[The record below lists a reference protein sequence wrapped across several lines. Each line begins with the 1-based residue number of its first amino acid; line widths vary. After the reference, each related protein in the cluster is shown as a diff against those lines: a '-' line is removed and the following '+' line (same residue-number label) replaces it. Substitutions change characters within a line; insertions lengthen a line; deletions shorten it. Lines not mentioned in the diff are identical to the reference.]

1 MASILILLLLLLTGL
16 TFSIL
21 IYLKARK
28 NANALSQSHAIL
40 SGAMILGFGI
50 MLIAYFIYKGNGWSE
65 DNRVAFYQTGTLSV
79 ALGFIVFGGHLIFSG
94 KKQKS
99 LLTMISGAAWVI
111 GISVIAFFSYG
122 MASKLNQGW
131 SPEKKAKVRAKCD
144 PSTTNCECFL
154 LKTMDYFES
163 VEDYNKTLSNES
175 KYKERVEAY
184 FTLIDTACACGQVNS
199 KVEEVELP
207 F

>member
-28 NANALSQSHAIL
+28 NDNALSQSHAIL
-40 SGAMILGFGI
+40 SGSMILGFGI

-65 DNRVAFYQTGTLSV
+65 DNRVAFYQTGTISV
-79 ALGFIVFGGHLIFSG
+79 ALGFLIFGVHLILSG
-94 KKQKS
+94 KKQKN
-99 LLTMISGAAWVI
+99 LLTMISGAGWVI
-111 GISVIAFFSYG
+111 GILTIAFFSYG
-122 MASKLNQGW
+122 LASKLNQGW
-131 SPEKKAKVRAKCD
+131 SPEKKAKIKAKCNSSELD
-144 PSTTNCECFL
+144 CECYL
-154 LKTMDYFES
+154 QRTMTYFKS

-175 KYKERVEAY
+175 KYKERVDAY
-184 FTLIDTACACGQVNS
+184 FTMITDSCSCGQVNS
-199 KVEEVELP
+199 NVEEVELP

>member
-21 IYLKARK
+21 VYLKARK
-28 NANALSQSHAIL
+28 NDNALSQSHAIL
-40 SGAMILGFGI
+40 SGSMILGFGI

-79 ALGFIVFGGHLIFSG
+79 SLGFIIFGGHLLLSG

-99 LLTMISGAAWVI
+99 LLTMISGAAWLIGVI
-111 GISVIAFFSYG
+111 VVGYFSYTLAG
-122 MASKLNQGW
+122 KLNQGW

-154 LKTMDYFES
+154 LKTMEYFKS
-163 VEDYNKTLSNES
+163 VDDYNKTLSNES
-175 KYKERVEAY
+175 KYKDRVDTY
-184 FTLIDTACACGQVNS
+184 FAIIDTACSCGQINS